1 MILERKEQDQKC
13 FYSECKTMEELAYKK
28 LILDGEL
35 GEVPDPIRKYI
46 DYVDYGNF
54 LYRTGNY
61 EVTDHGIIEYERWVK
76 ERKLRLNGG
85 KKMGIKYEEYVRSGG
100 INILIENQLVSNSD
114 RVEYPSKIEL
124 TPSEVLKYI
133 ANGNIVL
140 MVDLQEKC
148 EHYKSSISNKH
159 VFSLTSKS
167 YYSNK
172 DEFVIRVANSLHNG
186 KLEILK
192 EKGSSNNLLWETKHN
207 VKFYVMNIT
216 QEFYEDGYCER
227 M

>member
-1 MILERKEQDQKC
+1 
-13 FYSECKTMEELAYKK
+13 
-28 LILDGEL
+28 
-35 GEVPDPIRKYI
+35 
-46 DYVDYGNF
+46 
-54 LYRTGNY
+54 
-61 EVTDHGIIEYERWVK
+61 
-76 ERKLRLNGG
+76 
-85 KKMGIKYEEYVRSGG
+85 MGIKYEEYVRSGG

-192 EKGSSNNLLWETKHN
+192 EKGSIP
-207 VKFYVMNIT
+207 V
-216 QEFYEDGYCER
+216 
-227 M
+227 